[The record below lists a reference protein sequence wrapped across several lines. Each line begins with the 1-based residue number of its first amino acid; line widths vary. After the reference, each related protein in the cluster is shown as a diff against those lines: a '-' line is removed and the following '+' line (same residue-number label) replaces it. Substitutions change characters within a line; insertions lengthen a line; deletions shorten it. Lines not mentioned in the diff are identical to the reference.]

1 VSEYTSNE
9 LAEEDFIR
17 FRDELSI
24 KGLNE
29 NSAAYFI
36 NGHFLEESVVMPLI
50 NELIRTLKANELEK
64 IKIECKK
71 NKKSIES
78 NRNETF
84 KYIDNELGIY
94 KLLHDT
100 KIKYQTSLSIMVKEA
115 NKRSLD

>member
-1 VSEYTSNE
+1 
-9 LAEEDFIR
+9 
-17 FRDELSI
+17 
-24 KGLNE
+24 
-29 NSAAYFI
+29 
-36 NGHFLEESVVMPLI
+36 
-50 NELIRTLKANELEK
+50 LIRTLKANELEK